1 MATTYAQVVD
11 DIMLAMGYTH
21 DDSLRNK
28 EAVLYNV
35 KIARDKLV
43 AQQLNKADVV
53 GDYRRNSN
61 LVSTFIVP
69 ITHNDVADG
78 VVTDFDASYFDL
90 PTSIYSLN
98 HDGGVSFVRY
108 LRNEIP
114 FGCPPAVAKD
124 PFTGAS
130 LASIHTFYL
139 AEYQKPKPQRPY
151 FARAK
156 ALTSGGV
163 HKDRVYLFGVSQDVK
178 HLLVGL
184 YATPDFTDIDPDAP
198 IDLPE
203 ELLMPLKQMVID
215 LERWALMI
223 PQERLKN
230 DGRDFEPNQ
239 VVRTERQMSLNN
251 PIQLDS

>member
-1 MATTYAQVVD
+1 MLTYDHFTDV
-11 DIMLAMGYTH
+11 IMVTMGYTH
-21 DDSLRNK
+21 DDRLRNR
-28 EAVLYNV
+28 EAVMYNV
-35 KIARDKLV
+35 KLAVDKLK
-43 AQQLNKADVV
+43 AQQLQKSKEI

-130 LASIHTFYL
+130 LASIHTFCL

-184 YATPDFTDIDPDAP
+184 YAATDFTEIDPDAP
-198 IDLPE
+198 IDVPE
-203 ELLMPLKQMVID
+203 HLLMPLKQMVID
-215 LERWALMI
+215 LERWAI
-223 PQERLKN
+223 QVPQERLKN

-239 VVRTERQMSLNN
+239 IVRTERQMSMNN
-251 PIQLDS
+251 PIQIDN